1 VTLSEFDAGIALSA
15 GGHALSRVFADEV
28 AQSRQLARAPRG
40 RHAGTRQESNPD
52 RGIANT

>member
-40 RHAGTRQESNPD
+40 RTRQESNPD